1 MVLLL
6 ANQSQTIS
14 KFTSKTNQKVNV
26 VDLINFDECDQV
38 QDETVL
44 AASQG
49 GGIDA
54 YGSLGLCDQLPDE
67 RRDDLLPP
75 ALPIRPSSPRP
86 PPRLSFDLL
95 EELLH

>member
-1 MVLLL
+1 MVP
-6 ANQSQTIS
+6 
-14 KFTSKTNQKVNV
+14 VNV
-26 VDLINFDECDQV
+26 VNLINFDECDQV

-54 YGSLGLCDQLPDE
+54 YGSSGLCDQLPDE

-75 ALPIRPSSPRP
+75 ALPIQPSSPR
-86 PPRLSFDLL
+86 LSPSSPSTSGGIAALNM
-95 EELLH
+95 